1 MNAKLAQGSQPDKR
15 AIGVLVAIVMAA
27 GTLTGCS
34 SAVLPSA
41 VGGAH
46 GRPAAGSVTLREA
59 ELDPPVL
66 VDGVTLSLV
75 SDSGGTVPAA
85 GDTVSML
92 FDGKSTVWA
101 LYTSNNG
108 DLSFSGTY
116 SYSGSRMTLQFSANG
131 FTHHASFSLA
141 LDQSTVTLPFHVL
154 SGSPGTSRW
163 VVSPV
168 DPVAAGVAVAM
179 ATVSS
184 TTSGVTPADL
194 VEAAADYVSAATGA
208 PISEGPQF
216 TALVAADREI
226 RPAAHRALP
235 ALASFVSHVGPASYI
250 LTGRYTATGQ
260 KVHASTP
267 DRSAMAKFNPL
278 VDGITELP
286 DGIDLQNYY
295 GATVTVAFLGSTDTP
310 GSAGEQLT
318 PDGTFSNVLNINKSV
333 RSPHNSISDPPSK
346 TALFFLP
353 FQGPSPGRSLQYTW
367 ELSRGRITSVGV
379 QQFYDPNIAQEESAL
394 EGDGYA
400 APQLLTGT
408 AASVFALIKAL
419 KKDPGVVY
427 YNSHG
432 GPDGTVLTGDFLGNT
447 LDAALAAWA
456 KLVGKLRKLGA
467 PKSAFAL
474 GSPLDAGT
482 PTRNAY
488 YFALNPVFWQWLH
501 NRQHVDLTHSLVYL
515 DACDADANPL
525 LATYVGARAFF
536 AYDVDVADPL
546 GNAVALYLFTMLT
559 KKSFTAEEAYYNMLL
574 IDETGQTVYSNDNDF
589 NEVFAPEQ
597 RTLAKA
603 AQENAEERAREKMG
617 PEPNQ
622 PKSDIYNVLDAYGT
636 QTYGDTVPYVGS
648 GWLSD
653 NVSGGAVFYLL
664 VAARAPSLGGTIK
677 QGLRNLTTC
686 WNAWWSKGK
695 LGGISTTCDQ
705 AAPGYAP
712 NADEYW
718 YARYL
723 LTGKHQGFS
732 DEYIPRFTLNDG
744 S

>member
-1 MNAKLAQGSQPDKR
+1 
-15 AIGVLVAIVMAA
+15 
-27 GTLTGCS
+27 
-34 SAVLPSA
+34 
-41 VGGAH
+41 
-46 GRPAAGSVTLREA
+46 
-59 ELDPPVL
+59 
-66 VDGVTLSLV
+66 
-75 SDSGGTVPAA
+75 
-85 GDTVSML
+85 
-92 FDGKSTVWA
+92 
-101 LYTSNNG
+101 
-108 DLSFSGTY
+108 
-116 SYSGSRMTLQFSANG
+116 
-131 FTHHASFSLA
+131 
-141 LDQSTVTLPFHVL
+141 
-154 SGSPGTSRW
+154 
-163 VVSPV
+163 
-168 DPVAAGVAVAM
+168 
-179 ATVSS
+179 
-184 TTSGVTPADL
+184 
-194 VEAAADYVSAATGA
+194 
-208 PISEGPQF
+208 
-216 TALVAADREI
+216 
-226 RPAAHRALP
+226 
-235 ALASFVSHVGPASYI
+235 
-250 LTGRYTATGQ
+250 
-260 KVHASTP
+260 
-267 DRSAMAKFNPL
+267 
-278 VDGITELP
+278 
-286 DGIDLQNYY
+286 
-295 GATVTVAFLGSTDTP
+295 
-310 GSAGEQLT
+310 
-318 PDGTFSNVLNINKSV
+318 
-333 RSPHNSISDPPSK
+333 
-346 TALFFLP
+346 
-353 FQGPSPGRSLQYTW
+353 
-367 ELSRGRITSVGV
+367 
-379 QQFYDPNIAQEESAL
+379 
-394 EGDGYA
+394 
-400 APQLLTGT
+400 
-408 AASVFALIKAL
+408 
-419 KKDPGVVY
+419 
-427 YNSHG
+427 
-432 GPDGTVLTGDFLGNT
+432 
-447 LDAALAAWA
+447 
-456 KLVGKLRKLGA
+456 
-467 PKSAFAL
+467 
-474 GSPLDAGT
+474 
-482 PTRNAY
+482 
-488 YFALNPVFWQWLH
+488 VFWQWLH